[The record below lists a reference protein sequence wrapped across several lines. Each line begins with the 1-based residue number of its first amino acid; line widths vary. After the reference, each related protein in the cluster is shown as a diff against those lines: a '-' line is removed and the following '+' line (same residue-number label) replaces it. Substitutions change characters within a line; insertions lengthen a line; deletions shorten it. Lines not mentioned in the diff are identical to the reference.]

1 MAQQTQQMF
10 DVLALYTTEE
20 NGMVPS
26 FTPSEL
32 NTIMEI
38 ARIALAQIPRS
49 LVNDLDISE
58 TELVRLQEKLVDF
71 LKD

>member
-1 MAQQTQQMF
+1 
-10 DVLALYTTEE
+10 
-20 NGMVPS
+20 MVPS